1 MSGMTRREFLGYA
14 GAAAVLG
21 AAGRARAAGSGAR
34 VVVVGGGFGG
44 ATCAKYLRAIDPSLR
59 VTLVEPKKEYVTC
72 PFSNLLLGGV
82 PGVTLQ
88 SLTQGYE
95 ALRSRHGVE
104 VLHDTATAL
113 DPVGRKVTL
122 AGGAALP
129 YDRLV
134 VSPGIAFK
142 WGALPGYDAAAVEA
156 MPHAWQA
163 GPQTMLLRRR
173 LEAMK
178 DGGVFVI
185 VVPPNPFRC
194 PPGPYER
201 ASLVAHY
208 LKAHKPRSKVLILD
222 PKEAFPKQALFTDGW
237 KSRYGDLIEWVP
249 GSKGGKVASVDAKAG
264 AVEAG
269 SGRILADVANVIPPQ
284 TAGEFAL
291 RAGLAGAS
299 GFCPVDARTF
309 ESTVL
314 PGVHVIGDASIA
326 GDLPKSGFAA
336 SSEGKVAARAVVAAL
351 RGEPPAEASFVNT
364 CYSLIGPGYG
374 ISVAGVYRV
383 IDDELTAVEGA
394 GGVSP
399 RDASPDFRKDE
410 ADYAFG
416 WYKSI
421 TADIWG

>member
-88 SLTQGYE
+88 SLTQGYD

-122 AGGAALP
+122 AGGTALP
-129 YDRLV
+129 FDRLV

-142 WGALPGYDAAAVEA
+142 WGALPGYDAAAVET

-163 GPQTMLLRRR
+163 GPQTVLLRRR

-222 PKEAFPKQALFTDGW
+222 PKDAFPKQALFTDGW

-264 AVEAG
+264 AVQAG

-291 RAGLAGAS
+291 RAGLAGPS
-299 GFCPVDARTF
+299 GFCQVDARTF

-351 RGEPPAEASFVNT
+351 RGEPPAEASYVNT

-399 RDASPDFRKDE
+399 RDAGPDFRKDE